1 MNDQGL
7 ASRAWWT
14 HVSEEE
20 RQIYEAAGYSRPA
33 GLVGK
38 PALVVIDAVL
48 SFTGSRP
55 LPVLQSIAEEYATCC
70 GENAWAALP
79 HIEALL
85 DAFRTAQLP
94 VVYTRL
100 DLSGHAAMRGATKRV
115 PDSRVAEGNGFLE
128 RIRPRDDEWICEKA
142 RASAFYGTILDS
154 FLRLNKI
161 DTVVFCGGSTSGC
174 VRASVV
180 DAYSSGFHPVV
191 AEEATFDRAL
201 TPHLANLFDIHA
213 KYGTVM
219 RTPDIVAQLS
229 EPAHAGRVAVGA
241 A

>member
-14 HVSEEE
+14 NVPEEE
-20 RQIYEAAGYSRPA
+20 RQVYRQAGYSRSA
-33 GLVGK
+33 VIAGK

-48 SFTGSRP
+48 SFTGTRP

-85 DAFRTAQLP
+85 DAFRAAQLP

-100 DLSGHAAMRGATKRV
+100 DLGEHAAMRGATKRV
-115 PDSRVAEGNGFLE
+115 PDPRVAEGNGFLE
-128 RIRPRDDEWICEKA
+128 RIRPRDDEWICEKS
-142 RASAFYGTILDS
+142 RASAFFGTILDS
-154 FLRLNKI
+154 YLRLNKI
-161 DTVVFCGGSTSGC
+161 ETVVFCGGTTSGC

-180 DAYSSGFHPVV
+180 DAYSAGFQPVV

-201 TPHLANLFDIHA
+201 SPHLANLFDIHA

-219 RTPDIVAQLS
+219 LTADITAQVAA
-229 EPAHAGRVAVGA
+229 PIDANRVAVTSA
-241 A
+241 